1 MKKNT
6 EYWKNALKKRA
17 NVRNFV
23 ANLEEYEGDVHDQEL
38 LQLYAELWKENGA
51 DYKPNCLKVMQAS
64 LQRYLKSKD
73 YPKSIIRDREFLNS

>member
-38 LQLYAELWKENGA
+38 LQLYAEL
-51 DYKPNCLKVMQAS
+51 
-64 LQRYLKSKD
+64 
-73 YPKSIIRDREFLNS
+73 